1 MSFVQLKQNG
11 NSHQENLVNG
21 IKECKDSGASPQ
33 GTGNEGALTESCFKS
48 EVSLKRGLF
57 IFSYRKELQRA
68 CFCFGFPL
76 GNIKGENKGNSE
88 PLSLFFFFFATGHSV
103 DNLSSEVPVKCWSA
117 PLHAQCRRDVAGSPD
132 AVSSARTQRK
142 EISSQSQKETFLS
155 KGKKCVRG
163 PMARAESNSRIRF
176 LGRILV
182 LTLLSSAILASY
194 LTSMCPCHLTYKD
207 KNNNYCVGLP

>member
-1 MSFVQLKQNG
+1 M
-11 NSHQENLVNG
+11 NG

-88 PLSLFFFFFATGHSV
+88 PLSLSFFFFCHRP
-103 DNLSSEVPVKCWSA
+103 LSRQSKFRSTSEVLVC
-117 PLHAQCRRDVAGSPD
+117 
-132 AVSSARTQRK
+132 SSACPMPPWRGRQSWRCFFSQDPEEGDLFLESERNFSQQREEMCSRSHGTCWEQQPYQVSWSNPGFDTSK
-142 EISSQSQKETFLS
+142 LCDLGKLLNLYVSLS
-155 KGKKCVRG
+155 
-163 PMARAESNSRIRF
+163 PYI
-176 LGRILV
+176 
-182 LTLLSSAILASY
+182 
-194 LTSMCPCHLTYKD
+194 
-207 KNNNYCVGLP
+207 

>member
-1 MSFVQLKQNG
+1 MFLLWFSFGQ
-11 NSHQENLVNG
+11 H
-21 IKECKDSGASPQ
+21 
-33 GTGNEGALTESCFKS
+33 
-48 EVSLKRGLF
+48 KRG
-57 IFSYRKELQRA
+57 EQRE
-68 CFCFGFPL
+68 FRT
-76 GNIKGENKGNSE
+76 S
-88 PLSLFFFFFATGHSV
+88 LSLFFFFATGHSV
-103 DNLSSEVPVKCWSA
+103 DNLSSEVPVKYWSA